1 MTGLKVWAYPCSL
14 TKRIVTSFFS
24 LVGGWPEAQNID
36 RISRIEISHGDVVD
50 GIRVY
55 YQLKTEEI
63 VTKTHGGD
71 WRLVGTDLARPSQ
84 VLLYCTATIHSPCI
98 QLPRSSAKC
107 VDVMATPCKAGA
119 SKFRKLNLSS
129 RTRRAAVHELWVSF
143 LPLLVSLC
151 LPDPV

>member
-14 TKRIVTSFFS
+14 TKRVVTSFCP

-50 GIRVY
+50 GIRVS

-71 WRLVGTDLARPSQ
+71 WRLVGTDIARPSQ
-84 VLLYCTATIHSPCI
+84 VLLYRTATIYTPRT
-98 QLPRSSAKC
+98 QLPRSSVKF
-107 VDVMATPCKAGA
+107 VVVTATASTGMA
-119 SKFRKLNLSS
+119 SKLKKLNLSS
-129 RTRRAAVHELWVSF
+129 RTRRAVVHELWVSF
-143 LPLLVSLC
+143 PHYW
-151 LPDPV
+151 